1 MPERKLMDGL
11 GFSVLVRMGLQTPC
25 VCISNDIAFMVQ
37 STASVL
43 LHSSP
48 AVLRPAAPLLTD
60 LGAGVEDGGGSEE

>member
-1 MPERKLMDGL
+1 MGGL

-25 VCISNDIAFMVQ
+25 VCISNGIAFMVQ

-48 AVLRPAAPLLTD
+48 AVLRPAAPL
-60 LGAGVEDGGGSEE
+60 